1 MNYKFLLSG
10 FAMLV
15 LFSMQQLVAQEK
27 EKIDQQHGYK
37 FTQKILLDNTPV
49 KNQYRSGT
57 CWSYAGIAFLESEL
71 LKSGFGEVDLSEAMI
86 IRNAYKEKA
95 DRYVRWQG
103 AINFGGGGA
112 FHDVT
117 EMIKKYGIIPERDY
131 SGLVIDEEYFVH
143 GEMDNVFKNYVKAII
158 ENKNRKL
165 TPVWRTGFD
174 GLLDA
179 YLGAVPEKFTLNG
192 KEYTPQSFAASL
204 PVNMDDY
211 IELTSFTHHPF
222 YTSFILELPDNWM
235 LYGVFNVPLDDM
247 IEIIDNSLAMGH
259 TVAWAADVS
268 EKGFSWKNGLAVVP
282 DEETPDLSG
291 TEKEKWES
299 LTEKEQAEMLY
310 SFENPVKEKV
320 ITQQIRQKGF
330 DNYTTTDDHGMEI
343 VGMAYDRNEGKYYI
357 VKNSWGTD
365 GHIYNGYLY
374 ASEAYVRYKTTDIM
388 VNKNVIPRKI
398 KNQLGL

>member
-27 EKIDQQHGYK
+27 EKIDHQHGYK

-179 YLGAVPEKFTLNG
+179 YLGAVPEKFTFNG

-235 LYGVFNVPLDDM
+235 HYGVFNVPLDDM

-357 VKNSWGTD
+357 VKNLWGTD